1 MTRWL
6 TGGEANAPGPGK
18 RPLSSMSPTILLK
31 DGKPF
36 LVTGSPGGSRII
48 TAVLQIILN
57 VIDHRMTLA
66 DAMSAPRLHHQS
78 LPDSIQLEPGGFESA
93 VIARLRE
100 MGHFVYEQRGIA
112 SAASIMRVKG
122 GYDGLDDPRSRGGA
136 AAGF

>member
-1 MTRWL
+1 
-6 TGGEANAPGPGK
+6 TGARGGP
-18 RPLSSMSPTILLK
+18 
-31 DGKPF
+31 
-36 LVTGSPGGSRII
+36 RII
-48 TAVLQIILN
+48 SATSQIILN